1 MRIMVLPRNTNPY
14 QNLLYGEMRPLGA
27 RITYIGE
34 LTPSWTLNV
43 VLLPFEVAARR
54 IAGARLIHIHWVF
67 FFAPPLAVRN
77 SVGRLAMQVWFQLWL
92 RICRLIGIRL
102 VWTAHN
108 ILPHEPVFADDIS
121 ARRYLVRS
129 CDLVIA
135 HSRSAVDQLAELG
148 AAPSRVA
155 VIEHGPMGEGPATQ
169 ALRVPGTGDGPRQ
182 FLFIGGVKEYKGV
195 DDLVAAFL
203 ALPPDVAARLT
214 VAGHCPD
221 HSLRARL
228 NASADRPGTQITM
241 RLQHIPEAELTR
253 LLAAADVVVLPFRR
267 VTTSG
272 SAMLALTHGRPLIVP
287 NLTAMADLPGDA
299 VIRYEGGVS
308 GLLSA
313 LSSAARAEPVRLAA
327 MSTAARKFAASI
339 SWGDIAKRTMWEMAD
354 VLDGGQKP

>member
-1 MRIMVLPRNTNPY
+1 MRIMVLPRDANPY
-14 QNLLYGEMRPLGA
+14 QSLLYKEMKLLGA
-27 RITYIGE
+27 RITYLGE

-43 VLLPFEVAARR
+43 VLLPFEVVARR

-67 FFAPPLAVRN
+67 FFAPPLAAR
-77 SVGRLAMQVWFQLWL
+77 SSAGRLAMQSWFQLWL

-108 ILPHEPVFADDIS
+108 LLPHEPVFADDIS

-129 CDLVIA
+129 SDLVIA
-135 HSRSAVDQLAELG
+135 HARSALDQLAELG

-155 VIEHGPMGEGPATQ
+155 VIEHGPMGEVPATRT
-169 ALRVPGTGDGPRQ
+169 LRVPGTGDGPRQ

-203 ALPPDVAARLT
+203 ALPPDVAACLT

-221 HSLRARL
+221 HGLRSRL
-228 NASADRPGTQITM
+228 TASANRPGTRITM

-253 LLAAADVVVLPFRR
+253 LLAAADVVVLPYRR

-272 SAMLALTHGRPLIVP
+272 SAMLALTHARPLIVP
-287 NLTAMADLPGDA
+287 NMASTADLPDDA
-299 VIRYEGGVS
+299 VIRYEGGLP

-313 LSSAARAEPVRLAA
+313 ISTAAREESAHLAA
-327 MSTAARKFAASI
+327 MSRAASKFAASI
-339 SWGDIAKRTMWEMAD
+339 SWSDIAQRTMREMAD
-354 VLDGGQKP
+354 VLDGGSG